1 MSKRRPTRRWQEDE
15 TEEVARS
22 ALFLALAP
30 RLSGLFEQ

>member
-15 TEEVARS
+15 TEVARS